1 VVEFSVRDTG
11 RGIAGDVRQRLFEP
25 FFTTKQPGHG
35 HGLGLSTVRQ
45 IISQRGGS
53 LKSRA
58 NQEKAPRLWFAFPQS
73 DRSNFINLN
82 RRRGNSS

>member
-53 LKSRA
+53 LEVKSEPGKGA
-58 NQEKAPRLWFAFPQS
+58 KVMVRLPAIGPEQFHQS
-73 DRSNFINLN
+73 ESKKR
-82 RRRGNSS
+82 